1 MPGSLFSVLDVSA
14 PSITIDQAKLS
25 RKMNNLKENL
35 DNVCARMKAACDKAA
50 RRPGEIRLLAVS
62 KQHPAERIRGL
73 YDLGQ
78 RAFGENYVQEALAK
92 QCRLRDLDIEWH
104 FIGPLQSNK
113 TREVAA
119 HFDWVQSADRQ
130 KILRRLSEQ
139 RPGALPP
146 LNVCIQVNIDR
157 EPQKAGVLPEAAGD
171 LAGAL
176 IELPGLRLRGL
187 MTIPRMGDGEHD
199 PGDSY
204 RRMHELFRS
213 LQAAGLEMDTLS
225 MGMSAD
231 LEQAIMHGSTMVRI
245 GTDLLGPRRDG
256 DAA

>member
-14 PSITIDQAKLS
+14 PSITLDQAKLS

-35 DNVCARMKAACDKAA
+35 DNVRARIAAACDKAA
-50 RRPGEIRLLAVS
+50 RSPGEIGILAVS
-62 KQHPAERIRGL
+62 KRHPAERIRGL
-73 YDLGQ
+73 YGLGQ
-78 RAFGENYVQEALAK
+78 RAFAENYVQEALAK
-92 QCRLRDLDIEWH
+92 QCRLQDLDIEWH

-130 KILRRLSEQ
+130 KVLRRLSEQ
-139 RPGALPP
+139 RPGELPAL
-146 LNVCIQVNIDR
+146 NICIEVNIDR
-157 EPQKAGVLPEAAGD
+157 EPQKAGVLPEAAGE
-171 LAGAL
+171 LAGTI

-187 MTIPRMGDGEHD
+187 MTIPRMGDEEYD

-204 RRMHELFRS
+204 RRMQELFRS
-213 LQAAGLEMDTLS
+213 LQTAGLEMDTLS

-231 LEQAIMHGSTMVRI
+231 LEQAILHGSTMVRI
-245 GTDLLGPRRDG
+245 GTDLLGPRSGDG
-256 DAA
+256 PA